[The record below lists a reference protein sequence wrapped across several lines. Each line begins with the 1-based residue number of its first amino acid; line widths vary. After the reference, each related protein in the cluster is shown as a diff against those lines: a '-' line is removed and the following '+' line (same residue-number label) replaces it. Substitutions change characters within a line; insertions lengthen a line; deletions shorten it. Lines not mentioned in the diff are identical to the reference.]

1 MDKRICPN
9 CGEPCEKEY
18 ETAFVHGQELCVC
31 CNSNIEPCCEE
42 DGFTDNIL
50 NDGGENNNVFVDFF
64 YETGFLKSNWL
75 KILSGKIKQGSRI
88 DYHALTDFEWKQEC
102 WTLIGK
108 RSNFCQFFWP
118 NMDDYV

>member
-9 CGEPCEKEY
+9 CGESCEKEY
-18 ETAFVHGQELCVC
+18 ETSFAHGQELCVC
-31 CNSNIEPCCEE
+31 CNSIIEPCCEE

-75 KILSGKIKQGSRI
+75 KILSGKNEAGQLHRP
-88 DYHALTDFEWKQEC
+88 TM
-102 WTLIGK
+102 
-108 RSNFCQFFWP
+108 P
-118 NMDDYV
+118 

>member
-1 MDKRICPN
+1 MESNMDKRICPN

-18 ETAFVHGQELCVC
+18 ETVFVHGQELCVC

-64 YETGFLKSNWL
+64 YETGQLYRLPCPNRFSMETGML
-75 KILSGKIKQGSRI
+75 
-88 DYHALTDFEWKQEC
+88 
-102 WTLIGK
+102 
-108 RSNFCQFFWP
+108 NFDW
-118 NMDDYV
+118 

>member
-1 MDKRICPN
+1 MHIGFKSERKRNPNLVYMESNMDKRICPN

-64 YETGFLKSNWL
+64 YETGFLKSN
-75 KILSGKIKQGSRI
+75 
-88 DYHALTDFEWKQEC
+88 
-102 WTLIGK
+102 
-108 RSNFCQFFWP
+108 
-118 NMDDYV
+118 

>member
-31 CNSNIEPCCEE
+31 CNSNIEPSCEE

-50 NDGGENNNVFVDFF
+50 NDGGENNNVFADFF

-75 KILSGKIKQGSRI
+75 KILSGKNETGQLRRP
-88 DYHALTDFEWKQEC
+88 TM
-102 WTLIGK
+102 
-108 RSNFCQFFWP
+108 P
-118 NMDDYV
+118 